1 MGWVCFTRRRTQSL
15 RFSCFRIRI
24 RHTMAKRQGQ
34 MMFVDGEHKPY
45 IEESTEE
52 CENALSALLPAHIRK
67 LTIKEIAARA
77 VVRDILRTPS
87 LVTQN
92 SKIAFLF
99 LTHGTLPFEELWD
112 EFFKGHE
119 GKFSIYI
126 HTFKERPIHISPH
139 FYDREIHSDEVTWG
153 RTSMVDAE
161 KRLLVNALED
171 PENQHF
177 VLLSESCIPLHTFD
191 YTYRYLLYSNV
202 SFIESFVD
210 PGPHG
215 TGRHMEHMLPEITK
229 ENFRKGAQWFTMKR
243 EHAVIVMADS
253 LYYSKFSKYCGLGL
267 ESNKNCTA
275 DEHYLATFFSKIDPM
290 GISNWSVTY
299 VDWSKRR
306 RHPKTYRAH
315 EISLEFMNSVSS
327 EEMSVHVTS
336 LGEVCSCDFL
346 SVSLSLFILLLVVL
360 KHGELHWP
368 CTWNGITRPCYLF
381 ARKFHPDALDTLVNL
396 FQNYTSTVV

>member
-1 MGWVCFTRRRTQSL
+1 MSKAQKKLQGTRHRSSL
-15 RFSCFRIRI
+15 KKPLCVVLTVSVISMLLICTHLFPRHGKKSSCNVLSRAR
-24 RHTMAKRQGQ
+24 G
-34 MMFVDGEHKPY
+34 
-45 IEESTEE
+45 
-52 CENALSALLPAHIRK
+52 CEDALSALLPAHIRK

-87 LVTQN
+87 FQTQN

-99 LTHGTLPFEELWD
+99 LTHGTLPLELLWD

-126 HTFKERPIHISPH
+126 HTSKELPAHISPH
-139 FYDREIHSDEVTWG
+139 FYDREIPSDEATWG

-161 KRLLVNALED
+161 KRLLVTALED

-191 YTYRYLLYSNV
+191 YIYRYLLFSNV

-215 TGRHMEHMLPEITK
+215 TGRHMEDMLPEITK
-229 ENFRKGAQWFTMKR
+229 EDFRKGSQWFTMKR
-243 EHAVIVMADS
+243 QHAVIVMADS
-253 LYYSKFSKYCGLGL
+253 LYYSKFRKYCGVSKLGI
-267 ESNKNCTA
+267 EGEKNCTA
-275 DEHYLATFFSKIDPM
+275 DEHYLPTFFSKIDPM

-299 VDWSKRR
+299 VDWSERR
-306 RHPKTYRAH
+306 RHPKTYRAQ
-315 EISLEFMNSVSS
+315 EVSLEFLKDVTS

-336 LGEVCSCDFL
+336 LGE
-346 SVSLSLFILLLVVL
+346 
-360 KHGELHWP
+360 HGDELHWP

-381 ARKFHPDALDTLVNL
+381 ARKFHPDALDTLVNR
-396 FQNYTSTVV
+396 FPNYTSTVV

>member
-1 MGWVCFTRRRTQSL
+1 MRIKREKGSVKAWLVSMSKAQKYMQRPRHHQSL
-15 RFSCFRIRI
+15 KKPLCVVLTVSVISMLLICTHLFPRYGKNSSCHGLYSSR
-24 RHTMAKRQGQ
+24 GC
-34 MMFVDGEHKPY
+34 D
-45 IEESTEE
+45 S
-52 CENALSALLPAHIRK
+52 ALSALLPAHIRK

-87 LVTQN
+87 SLTQN

-99 LTHGTLPFEELWD
+99 LTHGTLPFEKLWD

-126 HTFKERPIHISPH
+126 HTSKEGTVHISRH
-139 FYDREIHSDEVTWG
+139 FYDREIHSDEATWG

-161 KRLLVNALED
+161 KRLLVSALED
-171 PENQHF
+171 PDNQHF

-191 YTYRYLLYSNV
+191 YTYRYLLNSNV

-215 TGRHMEHMLPEITK
+215 TGRHMEHMLPEVTK
-229 ENFRKGAQWFTMKR
+229 EDFRKGAQWFTMKR
-243 EHAVIVMADS
+243 QHAVIMMADS
-253 LYYSKFSKYCGLGL
+253 LYYSKFRKYCGLSKSAIGGD
-267 ESNKNCTA
+267 KNCTA
-275 DEHYLATFFSKIDPM
+275 DEHYMPTFFSKMDPM

-306 RHPKTYRAH
+306 RHPKTFRAH
-315 EISLEFMNSVSS
+315 EISLEFLKSVS
-327 EEMSVHVTS
+327 
-336 LGEVCSCDFL
+336 
-346 SVSLSLFILLLVVL
+346 
-360 KHGELHWP
+360 HGDELHWP

-381 ARKFHPDALDTLVNL
+381 ARKFHPDGLDTLVSL
-396 FQNYTSTVV
+396 FPNYTSTVV

>member
-1 MGWVCFTRRRTQSL
+1 MSYKEQKYLQRPRHHTSL
-15 RFSCFRIRI
+15 KKPLCVVLTVSVISILLICTHLFPRHGKSSSCHGLSSSR
-24 RHTMAKRQGQ
+24 
-34 MMFVDGEHKPY
+34 
-45 IEESTEE
+45 E

-139 FYDREIHSDEVTWG
+139 FYDREIHSDE
-153 RTSMVDAE
+153 
-161 KRLLVNALED
+161 
-171 PENQHF
+171 NQHF

-229 ENFRKGAQWFTMKR
+229 EDFRKGAQWFTMKR
-243 EHAVIVMADS
+243 QHAVIVMADS

-306 RHPKTYRAH
+306 RYPKTYRAH

-336 LGEVCSCDFL
+336 LGE
-346 SVSLSLFILLLVVL
+346 
-360 KHGELHWP
+360 HGELHWP

-396 FQNYTSTVV
+396 FPNYTSTVV

>member
-1 MGWVCFTRRRTQSL
+1 MQDIISL
-15 RFSCFRIRI
+15 
-24 RHTMAKRQGQ
+24 
-34 MMFVDGEHKPY
+34 
-45 IEESTEE
+45 
-52 CENALSALLPAHIRK
+52 
-67 LTIKEIAARA
+67 
-77 VVRDILRTPS
+77 
-87 LVTQN
+87 
-92 SKIAFLF
+92 
-99 LTHGTLPFEELWD
+99 LWD

-139 FYDREIHSDEVTWG
+139 FYDREIHSD
-153 RTSMVDAE
+153 
-161 KRLLVNALED
+161 
-171 PENQHF
+171 ENQHF

-336 LGEVCSCDFL
+336 LGE
-346 SVSLSLFILLLVVL
+346 
-360 KHGELHWP
+360 HGELHWP

>member
-1 MGWVCFTRRRTQSL
+1 MSYKEQKYLQRPRHHTSL
-15 RFSCFRIRI
+15 KKPLCVVLTVSVISMLLICTHLFPRHVKSSSCHGLSSSR
-24 RHTMAKRQGQ
+24 G
-34 MMFVDGEHKPY
+34 
-45 IEESTEE
+45 
-52 CENALSALLPAHIRK
+52 CENSLSALLPAHIRK

-99 LTHGTLPFEELWD
+99 LTHATLPFEELWD
-112 EFFKGHE
+112 EFFK
-119 GKFSIYI
+119 FSIYI
-126 HTFKERPIHISPH
+126 YTFKERPVHISPH

-229 ENFRKGAQWFTMKR
+229 EDFRKGAQWFTMKR
-243 EHAVIVMADS
+243 QHAVIVMADS
-253 LYYSKFSKYCGLGL
+253 LYYSKFSKYCGPGL
-267 ESNKNCTA
+267 EANKNCTA
-275 DEHYLATFFSKIDPM
+275 DEHYLPTFFSKVDPM

-306 RHPKTYRAH
+306 RHPKIYRAH

-336 LGEVCSCDFL
+336 LGE
-346 SVSLSLFILLLVVL
+346 
-360 KHGELHWP
+360 HGELHWP

-381 ARKFHPDALDTLVNL
+381 ARKFHPDALDALVNL
-396 FQNYTSTVV
+396 FPNYTSAVV

>member
-1 MGWVCFTRRRTQSL
+1 MSNKAQKYLQRPRHRTSL
-15 RFSCFRIRI
+15 KKPLCVVLTVSVISMLLICTHLFPRHGKTSSCNVLSSAR
-24 RHTMAKRQGQ
+24 G
-34 MMFVDGEHKPY
+34 
-45 IEESTEE
+45 
-52 CENALSALLPAHIRK
+52 CEDALSALLPAHIRK

-99 LTHGTLPFEELWD
+99 LTQGTLPFELLWD

-126 HTFKERPIHISPH
+126 HSSKERPVDHISPN

-171 PENQHF
+171 PDNQHF

-191 YTYRYLLYSNV
+191 YTYRYLLYSSV

-215 TGRHMEHMLPEITK
+215 TGRHMERMLPEITK
-229 ENFRKGAQWFTMKR
+229 QDFRKGAQWFTMKR
-243 EHAVIVMADS
+243 QHAVILMADS
-253 LYYSKFSKYCGLGL
+253 LYYSKFRKYCGVSKPDTEG
-267 ESNKNCTA
+267 NKNCTA
-275 DEHYLATFFSKIDPM
+275 DEHYLPTFFSKFDPM

-315 EISLEFMNSVSS
+315 EISLEFLKDVSS

-336 LGEVCSCDFL
+336 LREQGE
-346 SVSLSLFILLLVVL
+346 
-360 KHGELHWP
+360 ELHSP

-381 ARKFHPDALDTLVNL
+381 ARKFHPDTLDSLVNL
-396 FQNYTSTVV
+396 FPNYTSTVV

>member
-1 MGWVCFTRRRTQSL
+1 MSYKEQKYLQRPRHHTSLKKPLCVVLTVSVISMLLVCTHLFPRHGKSS
-15 RFSCFRIRI
+15 SCGLSSSR
-24 RHTMAKRQGQ
+24 G
-34 MMFVDGEHKPY
+34 
-45 IEESTEE
+45 

-87 LVTQN
+87 FITQN

-126 HTFKERPIHISPH
+126 YTFKERPVHISPH
-139 FYDREIHSDEVTWG
+139 FYDREIHSDEVTWV

-210 PGPHG
+210 PGPRG

-229 ENFRKGAQWFTMKR
+229 EDFRKGAQWFTMKR
-243 EHAVIVMADS
+243 QHAVIVMADS
-253 LYYSKFSKYCGLGL
+253 LYYSKFSKYCGPGL
-267 ESNKNCTA
+267 EANKNCTA
-275 DEHYLATFFSKIDPM
+275 DEHYLPTFFSKVDPM

-299 VDWSKRR
+299 VDWSNRR

-336 LGEVCSCDFL
+336 LGE
-346 SVSLSLFILLLVVL
+346 
-360 KHGELHWP
+360 HGELHWP
-368 CTWNGITRPCYLF
+368 CTWNGIKRPCYLF
-381 ARKFHPDALDTLVNL
+381 ARKFHPDALDALVNL
-396 FQNYTSTVV
+396 FPNYTSAVV